1 MKKLICVED
10 DSDISELISY
20 TLTSYGF
27 DVSAV
32 GNAAEFYS
40 ELENNVYD
48 MVILDIMLPDEDGIH
63 ILKNIR
69 KNPRFKRLPVIMLTA
84 KSGQMDKIKG
94 LDSGA
99 DDYITKPFDI
109 MEFISRV
116 KAVLRRSEPD
126 TDNSVIEFSGLTIN
140 TASREVFDG
149 TKEIALTFK
158 EFELLSIL
166 VSNMNYVQT
175 RDTLMNRVWG
185 TSFGGESRTLDVH
198 IRTLRQKLGDA
209 GRNIETIRN
218 VGYKAVQK

>member
-116 KAVLRRSEPD
+116 NAVLRRSEPD